1 MSIRR
6 VFKWFVLALLVS
18 SLFAG
23 PLGFAQQQTNIDEGK
38 RKVKSRVTPS
48 YPELARRM
56 NVTGKVKIEVVISPD
71 GRVRNTRV
79 IGGHPLLVNAA
90 LDAVKEWRFVPAQE
104 ETTQV
109 VEFQF
114 KGSGD

>member
-1 MSIRR
+1 MRQLFR
-6 VFKWFVLALLVS
+6 WLALALLVS

-23 PLGFAQQQTNIDEGK
+23 ANALAQQTGTEEGR
-38 RKVKSRVTPS
+38 RKVKSRVTPV

-56 NVTGKVKIEVVISPD
+56 NVAGRVKIEVVIAPD

-79 IGGHPLLVNAA
+79 IGGHPLLVNAS
-90 LDAVKEWRFVPAQE
+90 LNAVKEWRFAAAAE

-109 VEFQF
+109 VEFDF
-114 KGSGD
+114 KAAGDS